1 MSGGF
6 GLILAGVAIMLALL
20 SKGRSK
26 KMLVQGKRAIG
37 FAVIGIIAG
46 YSVMI
51 SSVHTVM
58 TDPQMHQQLNDM
70 SEQMNGISFDDMLEQ
85 IENELGIRFGNTV

>member
-1 MSGGF
+1 MSGGL
-6 GLILAGVAIMLALL
+6 GLILAGVAIMLAFL
-20 SKGRSK
+20 SRGRSR

-37 FAVIGIIAG
+37 FAVIGLVAG

-58 TDPQMHQQLNDM
+58 TDPQLHQQLNDM
-70 SEQMNGISFDDMLEQ
+70 SQQMNGVSFDDMLQQ
-85 IENELGIRFGNTV
+85 IENELGIHFGDTV